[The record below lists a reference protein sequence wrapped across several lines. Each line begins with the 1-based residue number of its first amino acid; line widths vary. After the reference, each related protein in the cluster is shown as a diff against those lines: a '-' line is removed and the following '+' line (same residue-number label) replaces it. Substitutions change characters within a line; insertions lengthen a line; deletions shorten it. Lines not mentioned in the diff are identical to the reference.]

1 MIETGIERIDKI
13 FFVLNIQYKYFPA
26 KKKVMTR
33 DNIEDY
39 LYFFWAPL
47 LKANAVG
54 IAEIDDFQK
63 MIILTMSQASAYIEA
78 PAYIS
83 LNSSREYPDEIKK
96 EVSDFTDKIVAE
108 IPARSGED
116 FYWLKITV
124 SDMLTSKLAPG
135 DTHLQAERSFG
146 TYNIEKEKFII
157 FDFHYIAHQLQLRLP
172 TTTEISAIISTR
184 LPLTIPDGPITS
196 LDIPDCTLWLSTFDF
211 DQKAVDASLYTGLRL
226 KQCHILFDRG
236 FAKAGNLISPG
247 ILEEFVGFVITC
259 NPENGFSPNVS
270 DTVAARNTILYPD
283 KMVFTFKHSP
293 LLPQPPKITLT
304 SADHISATLFGSI
317 ITTLPV
323 NNGSGIWQA
332 SKNMISFALETDK
345 DSFGATEN
353 ESPVFNL
360 KGNGKV
366 RNATYDLSSVS
377 TNHPLGF
384 ERLGLSLESG
394 YIGFEVDGEFLLS
407 WNGLQNT
414 PLSTKKVFMRT
425 SPEIFRLTYTFLPS
439 MLSKQELKLWATD
452 EKTGHSAI
460 ELSFA
465 AEGNGSFISHRKNIE
480 FHTFN
485 ASIDVNVDRPL
496 LTNGER
502 IFLKSSGGIALINEN
517 SEIIVAAFGGKME
530 PSVAFENYAF
540 KRVGSFA
547 LSNALILV
555 KPADTFW
562 LTGKLNDLG
571 FVKTGACLIKFPIVT
586 IEHTL
591 PDPYITSLFND
602 QPVRGN
608 DIDITSWLR
617 TTVRWNEPENAELTM
632 ELDDETG
639 NVFIPKGLLTD
650 EQLADRLLLFPVPH
664 PGMEVYEQL
673 LSNALAIS
681 GNGALH
687 IFPDQTSFGTYQSSY
702 HSKTNTTGAFSTLQI
717 LPGDVSLVDVS
728 GRASQMGV
736 AFSRR
741 LNTIEN
747 GIDSVLENTGY
758 RMNQTFRIENNELV
772 SSGRFVRAFTLP
784 HVQWEPVY
792 FEEDKDRPI
801 LFNENDPFP
810 THGVPTRI
818 SSANKADVTLA
829 PIPVANYIVDG
840 FLDKKNKYAAAAH
853 FALPFGMNAVAFFHP
868 RVEGVNPPPLNPP
881 SVNRVLPTDPYSYST
896 LNFNQPDF
904 TSKKW
909 SLSGALQIKALS
921 EGYFEIPRDKLLL
934 PDPSFHG
941 AILQMPNLF
950 KDVKIV
956 VADGRRIIQYSDDS
970 ILGDKITKQ
979 FNRVMWGEY
988 ILSQNDNILNF
999 KRSREAK
1006 VPLRRIDFS
1015 GFGASIFSNWLN
1027 KDAKAGS
1034 VSQVKFN
1041 ILIGRVAHE
1050 VIQIKSVIIPCFTPV
1065 VRTLIIERKNHGKII
1080 RTDTG
1085 WVPTGPG
1092 EFHVGYKCHPGVIKG
1107 VYNVTSIKDTTIS
1120 LQQTLDKKDS
1130 NGMDV
1135 IVEMAGVYYDA
1146 DVKIENV
1153 ISGFKNTDGSI
1164 DGNYKLVPSKKQF
1177 GFILLGNPD
1186 DNVSLEGYYTDTDL
1200 QTFMSRPEVGP
1211 LGGPVDCIVNI
1222 AGSDQMMHLT
1232 RVDVTAAI
1240 KANASVVAARGTLQL
1255 PKGGSWAVV
1264 KKVTNGATLP
1274 LTNDETVPLIRNG
1287 ELTFDFDGNPGS
1299 IDFKNSKHVLGNP
1312 LEIKKYESASS
1323 DLADT
1328 EYALLQS
1335 TDTQKMLFPRP
1346 SFDSKKNAVITD
1358 GITEGE
1364 KKIFTTDPLLA
1375 DPYSLLKS
1383 NTIFPDGQDA
1393 LTLGKIPGFVKSL
1406 NIELDKSGI
1415 SFPNDVKDAL
1425 NDFIPHECHVPPGGT
1440 SRKLFLVNEASFKI
1454 FIDYGGAESPNQLFT
1469 AVLNTAANDLPWQM
1483 VNKEVAIVVEL
1494 GDFKPLL
1501 TVKGRFTAEP
1511 GAKPK
1516 FDKAKIAWG
1525 DDKNLQKIIQVLS
1538 ILSMLSKEGDAG
1550 DIIAEGFNFAMG
1562 NSPDNWSYKCTIEE
1576 KIPVIQFPNPVQLA
1590 QLPGPA
1596 PLIVEAGLDLGVFF
1610 NLSLSTDPNNLI
1622 KAGAGVMLGFEAT
1635 IQVLLITIEGV
1646 TAYGVGTA
1654 KVEVFIELP
1663 EAKPTF
1669 KFTMGFGATVAVQ
1682 LPMVGYVSLT
1692 RVISLG
1698 ASIDEKVEMTV
1709 GQMLRGVLTVG
1720 GGLASVSVQVE
1731 ASGTVSN
1738 KGGINPPDTK
1748 WTATVHGVFTLDVT
1762 AAYLFS
1768 WDFSK
1773 EFVHEI
1779 DLPNPY

>member
-1 MIETGIERIDKI
+1 MILSVQDHYSLIS
-13 FFVLNIQYKYFPA
+13 
-26 KKKVMTR
+26 KKAMTR
-33 DNIEDY
+33 DDIEDY

-54 IAEIDDFQK
+54 VSEIDDFQK
-63 MIILTMSQASAYIEA
+63 MIILTMSQASVYIEA

-83 LNSSREYPDEIKK
+83 LNSSREYPDKIKN

-108 IPARSGED
+108 MPARSGED

-124 SDMLTSKLAPG
+124 SDMLTSKLVIG
-135 DTHLQAERSFG
+135 DTHLQAEQSFG
-146 TYNIEKEKFII
+146 TYNIEKDKFIV
-157 FDFHYIAHQLQLRLP
+157 FDFYYLAHQLLIRLP

-184 LPLTIPDGPITS
+184 SPLTTADGPITG
-196 LDIPDCTLWLSTFDF
+196 LEITDCTLWLSALDF
-211 DQKAVDASLYTGLRL
+211 DQSAAETSIYTGLRL
-226 KQCHILFDRG
+226 KRCRISFDTG
-236 FAKAGNLISPG
+236 FIKSGNLISPG
-247 ILEEFVGFVITC
+247 ILEEFVGFVITS
-259 NPENGFSPNVS
+259 NPDNGISPNAS

-283 KMVFTFKHSP
+283 EMVFAFKHRP
-293 LLPQPPKITLT
+293 GLPQSPKITLAN
-304 SADHISATLFGSI
+304 ADPFSATLFGSI

-323 NNGSGIWQA
+323 NNNSGIWQA
-332 SKNMISFALETDK
+332 DKNMISFALQTE
-345 DSFGATEN
+345 DSSFAVTEN

-360 KGNGKV
+360 KGNGQIV
-366 RNATYDLSSVS
+366 NPTWDISAVS
-377 TNHPLGF
+377 TDHPLGF

-394 YIGFEVDGEFLLS
+394 YIGFDVDGEFLLS
-407 WNGLQNT
+407 WNGLQNK
-414 PLSTKKVFMRT
+414 PLTTKQVFVRT
-425 SPEIFRLTYTFLPS
+425 SPEILRLTYNSLPS
-439 MLSKQELKLWATD
+439 MLSKQELKLWSTD

-485 ASIDVNVDRPL
+485 ASVDVNVDRPL

-502 IFLKSSGGIALINEN
+502 IFLKTLGGIALINEN

-530 PSVAFENYAF
+530 PSVAFEDYAF
-540 KRVGSFA
+540 KSIRSFA

-555 KPADTFW
+555 NPADTFW
-562 LTGKLNDLG
+562 LIGKLNDLG
-571 FVKTGACLIKFPIVT
+571 FVETGECLIKFPIVT

-608 DIDITSWLR
+608 DSDITRWLR
-617 TTVRWNEPENAELTM
+617 NTVRWNESEDPELIM

-639 NVFIPKGLLTD
+639 NVFLPKGLLTD
-650 EQLADRLLLFPVPH
+650 EQFADRLLLFPVPH

-681 GNGALH
+681 GNGALQ
-687 IFPDQTSFGTYQSSY
+687 IFRDQTPFGTYQSSY
-702 HSKTNTTGAFSTLQI
+702 HSKTNTTGAFSTLHI

-741 LNTIEN
+741 LSTTEN

-792 FEEDKDRPI
+792 FKEDNDRQI

-818 SSANKADVTLA
+818 SSANKADVALA

-840 FLDKKNKYAAAAH
+840 FLDEKNQFAAAAH
-853 FALPFGMNAVAFFHP
+853 FAMPFGMNAVTLFHP
-868 RVEGVNPPPLNPP
+868 RVEGVEPPPQNPP
-881 SVNRVLPTDPYSYST
+881 SVNRIIPTDPYSYSI

-904 TSKKW
+904 KLKKW
-909 SLSGALQIKALS
+909 SLSGAIQIKALS
-921 EGYFEIPRDKLLL
+921 EGYSEIPRDVLLL

-950 KDVKIV
+950 KDVKIEV
-956 VADGRRIIQYSDDS
+956 VDGRRMIHYSDDS

-988 ILSQNDNILNF
+988 IVSPDDNILNF
-999 KRSREAK
+999 RRSREAK

-1027 KDAKAGS
+1027 KNATAGD

-1050 VIQIKSVIIPCFTPV
+1050 VIQIKSVIIPHFVPV

-1085 WVPTGPG
+1085 WVATGPG
-1092 EFHVGYKCHPGVIKG
+1092 KFHKGYVFHPGITKG
-1107 VYNVTSIKDTTIS
+1107 IYNVTSIRDTEIS
-1120 LQQTLDKKDS
+1120 LSLTLQS
-1130 NGMDV
+1130 RPA
-1135 IVEMAGVYYDA
+1135 EMSGVYFDG
-1146 DVKIENV
+1146 DIVLENV
-1153 ISGFKNTDGSI
+1153 VKGNKSTAEPVTD
-1164 DGNYKLVPSKKQF
+1164 NYRLVPSKKQF
-1177 GFILLGNPD
+1177 GYILLGN
-1186 DNVSLEGYYTDTDL
+1186 SEGKKLEDYFLDVDL

-1232 RVDVTAAI
+1232 RVDVTAVSTA
-1240 KANASVVAARGTLQL
+1240 KCSVVAGKGTLQL

-1287 ELTFDFDGNPGS
+1287 ELIFDADGNPGS

-1312 LEIKKYESASS
+1312 LEIKKYAAASS

-1346 SFDSKKNAVITD
+1346 SFNSNNNAVITD

-1364 KKIFTTDPLLA
+1364 KKIFITDPLLA

-1383 NTIFPDGQDA
+1383 NAIFPDGQDA
-1393 LTLGKIPGFVKSL
+1393 LTLGNVPGFVKSL
-1406 NIELDKSGI
+1406 NIELDTSGI
-1415 SFPNDVKDAL
+1415 SFPDDVKDAL
-1425 NDFIPHECHVPPGGT
+1425 KDFIPHECKVLPGGT

-1454 FIDYGGAESPNQLFT
+1454 FIDYGGKDSPNQLFT
-1469 AVLNTAANDLPWQM
+1469 AALNTAANDAPWQM
-1483 VNKEVAIVVEL
+1483 INKEVAIVVEL

-1501 TVKGRFTAEP
+1501 TVKGNFTAEP

-1516 FDKAKIAWG
+1516 FENAKIAWG
-1525 DDKNLQKIIQVLS
+1525 DDENLQKIIQVLS

-1550 DIIAEGFNFAMG
+1550 DIIANGFNFAMG
-1562 NSPDNWSYKCTIEE
+1562 NSPDSWSYKCTIEE

-1590 QLPGPA
+1590 QLPVPA

-1622 KAGAGVMLGFEAT
+1622 KAGAGVVLGFEAT
-1635 IQVLLITIEGV
+1635 IQVLLITIEAV

-1682 LPMVGYVSLT
+1682 LPMVGYVSIT

-1698 ASIDEKVEMTV
+1698 ASIDDKVEMTV
-1709 GQMLRGVLTVG
+1709 GQLLRGVLTVG

-1738 KGGINPPDTK
+1738 KSGKEPPNTQ
-1748 WTATVHGVFTLDVT
+1748 WTATVRGVFTLDVSV
-1762 AAYLFS
+1762 AFVFS

-1773 EFVHEI
+1773 EFEHEI
-1779 DLPNPY
+1779 DLPNPF